1 MRAATRCAPLDAFS
15 VPRPAPPPP
24 PSIDN
29 YEATPI
35 AVLINFVIIPLRAQR
50 NSPKRTMEGK
60 EGKLQKKRNIKRTN
74 THAYSMLKG
83 PKREGVTE

>member
-1 MRAATRCAPLDAFS
+1 MRAATRCAPLS
-15 VPRPAPPPP
+15 LPGT

-50 NSPKRTMEGK
+50 NSPKRRK
-60 EGKLQKKRNIKRTN
+60 ETTKNKTN
-74 THAYSMLKG
+74 QHTRMLHSKS
-83 PKREGVTE
+83 PKRRGK